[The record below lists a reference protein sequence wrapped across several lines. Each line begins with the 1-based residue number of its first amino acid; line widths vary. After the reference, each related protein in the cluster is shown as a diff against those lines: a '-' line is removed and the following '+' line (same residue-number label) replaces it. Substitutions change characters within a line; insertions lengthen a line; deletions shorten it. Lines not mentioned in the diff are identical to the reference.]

1 MSRVFVLSKSGNWRL
16 SNEFKLSDWML
27 GIVAA
32 NSRFSLDAEFI
43 HITGIGDLSIH
54 CQLIYGNN
62 TLISVSLGYLFLIRS
77 RTRQKRKERL
87 NAEYLLQC
95 KLHNSIE
102 FGSR

>member
-1 MSRVFVLSKSGNWRL
+1 MSRVFAVSKSGNWHL

-32 NSRFSLDAEFI
+32 KSEFSLTAEFI

-102 FGSR
+102 LVSK